1 MPMSPRLLTI
11 LTWMTWLAAVLSA
24 LWLATEGW
32 LA

>member
-11 LTWMTWLAAVLSA
+11 LTWVTWLAAVISA
-24 LWLATEGW
+24 LWLASEGR